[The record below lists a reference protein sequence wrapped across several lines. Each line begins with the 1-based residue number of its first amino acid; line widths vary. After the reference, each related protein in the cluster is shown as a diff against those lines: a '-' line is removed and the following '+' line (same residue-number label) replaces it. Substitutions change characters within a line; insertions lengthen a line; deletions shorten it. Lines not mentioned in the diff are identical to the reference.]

1 MDHLCCK
8 LLKNKGGLVIYRYL
22 CHRLVENL
30 DGPLDQP
37 TKSTLLVKAV
47 KDCFIGQHFIFGLKF
62 NETGSEPWC
71 QRPPYDGFNRE
82 ERAQFIASQM
92 LPSTPGG
99 PTGCTVVRLEEQD
112 STLTFT
118 PPWEQ
123 SLGLVTSSA
132 EQEEPCRTL
141 DKEDVTTKQTVDS
154 TEPHLVQ
161 RVDEE
166 NHEVCVEED
175 REAHWS
181 LEKDSY
187 NCSADLFSGSF
198 MSSVDTDVPD
208 VTVVTAAHACTL
220 DCKMDQHHLSKKLI
234 NITNSTPLNHK
245 QRSGKRRKSFNSLIT
260 EDFDFVPPSQST
272 PVMKTNSR
280 KKDEK
285 KRAILLSFIGPQRRT
300 PNLDSKKAVCDEEDG
315 ILAPT
320 PAAKSQPN
328 GILRG
333 RRFPEKGSS
342 YFTLKKSQE
351 DRDDCKRTLLLTS
364 PYRLMGEKENGG

>member
-1 MDHLCCK
+1 MSVRRALLNCAVLSLQDSCVFYPCCK
-8 LLKNKGGLVIYRYL
+8 GCFSRIHAEKEDSSRFRCPKCGYWCHKDQVDHRYRLSLRVLRDGCIFGVTVFGNSLNKFFGVHANELQ
-22 CHRLVENL
+22 RLVENL
-30 DGPLDQP
+30 DGPFDQP

-99 PTGCTVVRLEEQD
+99 PTGCTVVRYYQVLLQNASESQPSYPGKRLPFTTPLLVIEHNPSISDDSPFSVSGLLSQSWLRLEEQD

-141 DKEDVTTKQTVDS
+141 DKEDVATKQTVDS

-166 NHEVCVEED
+166 NHEVVLFQNMMFPQD
-175 REAHWS
+175 AALSVTMVVIS
-181 LEKDSY
+181 LCMVQYVSY
-187 NCSADLFSGSF
+187 
-198 MSSVDTDVPD
+198 VP
-208 VTVVTAAHACTL
+208 T
-220 DCKMDQHHLSKKLI
+220 
-234 NITNSTPLNHK
+234 
-245 QRSGKRRKSFNSLIT
+245 
-260 EDFDFVPPSQST
+260 
-272 PVMKTNSR
+272 
-280 KKDEK
+280 
-285 KRAILLSFIGPQRRT
+285 
-300 PNLDSKKAVCDEEDG
+300 
-315 ILAPT
+315 
-320 PAAKSQPN
+320 
-328 GILRG
+328 
-333 RRFPEKGSS
+333 
-342 YFTLKKSQE
+342 Y
-351 DRDDCKRTLLLTS
+351 
-364 PYRLMGEKENGG
+364 